1 MDNLEELKTMISGL
15 SQNDKVYEEIT
26 LLPEQQYYERGKP
39 KKYLEATLDLFK
51 AIEGKRIVELGCMRK
66 LLRHPISELHPRCCT
81 DGHSTYHWGT
91 SGAEVI
97 SVDTSWKAVMVA
109 RWSCRKFKNVKIIPA
124 DAIEFL
130 ANFNHSIDLLFL
142 DAWDVKPGI
151 DYAEMHL
158 LAYQKARPK
167 LSRTNIISIDDTD
180 IGEGGKARFLI
191 PVLERDNYEILV
203 RGRQTIAIS

>member
-66 LLRHPISELHPRCCT
+66 LLRHPISELHPRCCS

>member
-1 MDNLEELKTMISGL
+1 
-15 SQNDKVYEEIT
+15 
-26 LLPEQQYYERGKP
+26 
-39 KKYLEATLDLFK
+39 
-51 AIEGKRIVELGCMRK
+51 MRK